1 MSWLDRYTKN
11 LIITTGDQKQYTL
24 FTRPAFSRELDF
36 NSGDFQ
42 FVDVEGELVKKRKLR
57 SRKFPL
63 EFYFIGENHIED
75 SKLFEDSLK
84 NEKPCIID
92 HPYYDTI
99 LAQILAVKFD
109 DTELNITKVT
119 CVAVETIN
127 DEGVRIVSNP
137 LDVISLK
144 QIEITSLISEEPNIT
159 PTITDIDTLKE
170 NTTANYGDAIK
181 IIKIPAEAE
190 EYFNAYN
197 EAITTIN
204 AITASPILA
213 MQALTNFL
221 LLPAQFTANVQDRI
235 NTILTQWHRLRLSL
249 NALTSVTSKRLYEY
263 QGSCLISSLCVAAV
277 SPLENNYANASAALG
292 IIDSIQEAH
301 SQYQSDLDD
310 IQSNNAGD
318 PTAYVPGFNIQNGL
332 NDLVL
337 LTTANLYSLA
347 LSGRKEFSFVLKED
361 SNVILLTHRFYGLD
375 ELDNNIVDFINNNN
389 LTYKEIA
396 LGLSK
401 GKTII
406 YYK

>member
-347 LSGRKEFSFVLKED
+347 LSGRK
-361 SNVILLTHRFYGLD
+361 
-375 ELDNNIVDFINNNN
+375 
-389 LTYKEIA
+389 
-396 LGLSK
+396 
-401 GKTII
+401 
-406 YYK
+406 